1 MCTWKE
7 NPDLMTRL
15 IAAQNSPAH
24 ADQDILTFAAF
35 CDDRAEL
42 LAHVEHCER
51 RAATTPAKRVA
62 LASHAGA

>member
-1 MCTWKE
+1 MCSWKE

-35 CDDRAEL
+35 CDDRTEL

-51 RAATTPAKRVA
+51 RAAEYVA
-62 LASHAGA
+62 PTRRRASKKAA

>member
-1 MCTWKE
+1 MCSWKE

-15 IAAQNSPAH
+15 IAAQNSPGNSQI
-24 ADQDILTFAAF
+24 DVVTFAAF
-35 CDDRAEL
+35 CGDRAEL

-51 RAATTPAKRVA
+51 LAATMPAKRAA